1 MVVDCIFSLLYSI
14 HCLNVPVHLLIILLM
29 DLGITFQF
37 RAIVSHAAV
46 NFLVCD
52 FGWAHVHILLVLL
65 FLFNFYWSIVIYSVV
80 LLQFL
85 VYSKGN
91 QLYID
96 ILIYLLFFRFCSQIG
111 HCRVLSSLCYIV
123 YFLLVID
130 LYIVVCICQP
140 QSPNLCKNSLPLPTS
155 SLSQELYGKC
165 CEELKESNSVCLM
178 AKLGWGVKT
187 VNVT

>member
-1 MVVDCIFSLLYSI
+1 M
-14 HCLNVPVHLLIILLM
+14 
-29 DLGITFQF
+29 
-37 RAIVSHAAV
+37 
-46 NFLVCD
+46 
-52 FGWAHVHILLVLL
+52 
-65 FLFNFYWSIVIYSVV
+65 IYSVV

-178 AKLGWGVKT
+178 AKLG
-187 VNVT
+187 